1 MMAELLHS
9 SSSSCPPF
17 STSLQP
23 SFLFLSRENNN
34 NFKHPPIS
42 SSCTHFSMDFLRRR
56 HRPAGPGGGGRTTR
70 SSSSSSDCKI
80 VGSTKVLRGFTHQV
94 LTVTTTTTGGRSSR
108 RRKEIITTS
117 QQSFQDAASSS
128 TTTGNNKK
136 QNVFLGQSFL
146 GVDDFF
152 FRGQCGR
159 RRRKLVLQQCESER
173 ASAFNLDS
181 ETSKYLAIG
190 EQQRDIG
197 SFGSL
202 DGGVELDTSVSD
214 FFVAEKSVA
223 AAGAGG
229 GGGGAKDDGIDV
241 AVAIFDSTAGK
252 QQLDFLSLSLSLLIA
267 CIIFP
272 SQHFFPWI
280 CLLFL
285 CSHRF
290 SSFDHSQ
297 GQQLTLQFVSEF
309 SQVMNS

>member
-1 MMAELLHS
+1 
-9 SSSSCPPF
+9 
-17 STSLQP
+17 
-23 SFLFLSRENNN
+23 
-34 NFKHPPIS
+34 
-42 SSCTHFSMDFLRRR
+42 MDFLRRR
-56 HRPAGPGGGGRTTR
+56 HRPAGPGGGGRTIGSSS

-80 VGSTKVLRGFTHQV
+80 VGSIKVLRGFTHQV
-94 LTVTTTTTGGRSSR
+94 LTVTTTTTGVRSR
-108 RRKEIITTS
+108 RRRKKIITTS
-117 QQSFQDAASSS
+117 QQSFQDATSSS
-128 TTTGNNKK
+128 TTTGNNRK

-214 FFVAEKSVA
+214 FFLAEKSAA
-223 AAGAGG
+223 AAGAG

-241 AVAIFDSTAGK
+241 AVAIFDSTGGK
-252 QQLDFLSLSLSLLIA
+252 QQLDSLSLSRFLA
-267 CIIFP
+267 
-272 SQHFFPWI
+272 SFFPHSI
-280 CLLFL
+280 FFL
-285 CSHRF
+285 GFVCYFYAHIGFQVSI
-290 SSFDHSQ
+290 
-297 GQQLTLQFVSEF
+297 TLKV
-309 SQVMNS
+309 NN

>member
-1 MMAELLHS
+1 
-9 SSSSCPPF
+9 
-17 STSLQP
+17 
-23 SFLFLSRENNN
+23 
-34 NFKHPPIS
+34 
-42 SSCTHFSMDFLRRR
+42 MDFLRRR

-70 SSSSSSDCKI
+70 SSSSSDCKI

-223 AAGAGG
+223 TAGAGG
-229 GGGGAKDDGIDV
+229 GGGGKDDGIDV

-252 QQLDFLSLSLSLLIA
+252 QQLDFLSLSLSLDCLHHFSLSIFFLGFVCYFYALIGFQVL
-267 CIIFP
+267 I
-272 SQHFFPWI
+272 
-280 CLLFL
+280 
-285 CSHRF
+285 
-290 SSFDHSQ
+290 
-297 GQQLTLQFVSEF
+297 TLKV
-309 SQVMNS
+309 NN

>member
-1 MMAELLHS
+1 M
-9 SSSSCPPF
+9 
-17 STSLQP
+17 
-23 SFLFLSRENNN
+23 
-34 NFKHPPIS
+34 
-42 SSCTHFSMDFLRRR
+42 
-56 HRPAGPGGGGRTTR
+56 
-70 SSSSSSDCKI
+70 
-80 VGSTKVLRGFTHQV
+80 
-94 LTVTTTTTGGRSSR
+94 LTVTTTTTGGRSRR
-108 RRKEIITTS
+108 RRKKIITTS

-146 GVDDFF
+146 GVEDFF

-197 SFGSL
+197 GFGSL
-202 DGGVELDTSVSD
+202 DGGGVELDTSVSD

-223 AAGAGG
+223 AAEAV

-252 QQLDFLSLSLSLLIA
+252 QQLDFLSLSLSFA

-272 SQHFFPWI
+272 SQHFFPGI

-297 GQQLTLQFVSEF
+297 GQQLTLRFVSEF

>member
-1 MMAELLHS
+1 
-9 SSSSCPPF
+9 
-17 STSLQP
+17 
-23 SFLFLSRENNN
+23 
-34 NFKHPPIS
+34 
-42 SSCTHFSMDFLRRR
+42 MDFLRRR

-70 SSSSSSDCKI
+70 SSSSSSECKI
-80 VGSTKVLRGFTHQV
+80 VGSTNVLWGFTHQV
-94 LTVTTTTTGGRSSR
+94 LTVTTTTTGGRSRR
-108 RRKEIITTS
+108 RRKKIITTS

-146 GVDDFF
+146 GVDDF

-202 DGGVELDTSVSD
+202 DGGGVELDTSVSD

-229 GGGGAKDDGIDV
+229 GGAAKDDGIDV
-241 AVAIFDSTAGK
+241 AVAIFDSTGGK
-252 QQLDFLSLSLSLLIA
+252 QQLDFLSLPLPLSLSLSLSIA

-297 GQQLTLQFVSEF
+297 V
-309 SQVMNS
+309 